1 MPLGSEACSHSIRGV
16 SGVKRPRMVR
26 NLPEPQIS
34 QPKREMCLHR
44 KNLGRIQSPNFT
56 RIVAVIFGLLL
67 VSRSF
72 LRAQD
77 TTPTNPTL
85 VSLATRTVLAV
96 PLMPC
101 KATGRRLEYG
111 SMAPSQSRSM
121 RVISPMSRTPA
132 AYKEA
137 VETTW
142 ALLVAPEGSTK
153 PPQFSPT
160 SFGDYRGIH
169 F

>member
-67 VSRSF
+67 VSRIF

-96 PLMPC
+96 P
-101 KATGRRLEYG
+101 
-111 SMAPSQSRSM
+111 
-121 RVISPMSRTPA
+121 
-132 AYKEA
+132 AYAMQGDGK
-137 VETTW
+137 
-142 ALLVAPEGSTK
+142 
-153 PPQFSPT
+153 T
-160 SFGDYRGIH
+160 S
-169 F
+169 